1 MTSSL
6 VLKISLGAIIAS
18 LLRWAF
24 QSASDP
30 ALGLLVAN
38 TIGCFIIGWAT
49 KSQWSTQSW
58 LTVGFCGALTSFS
71 ALCFHVA
78 TSINDANYL
87 AALSEIFVT
96 IIFCSIAFL
105 LSRRVRWRT
114 S

>member
-18 LLRWAF
+18 LLRWGF
-24 QSASDP
+24 QSASNP
-30 ALGLLVAN
+30 AVGLLIAN
-38 TIGCFIIGWAT
+38 TIGCFIIGFAT
-49 KSQWSTQSW
+49 KSQWSSQSW

-78 TSINDANYL
+78 TAINEANYL
-87 AALSEIFVT
+87 TGLYETFIT

-114 S
+114 L

>member
-18 LLRWAF
+18 LLRWAL
-24 QSASDP
+24 QSTSNP
-30 ALGLLVAN
+30 AVGLLIAN

-49 KSQWSTQSW
+49 KSKWSSQSW

-78 TSINDANYL
+78 TAINEANYL
-87 AALSEIFVT
+87 AGLYETFIT